1 MDAYINSKAKYLF
14 PAYFAMVMTAGT
26 LSIGTYL
33 LDFSVIS
40 ILLLYIN
47 TIAYIALWGLT
58 LIRLFKYFPRFRKD
72 MKSHEKGPGFS
83 TLGAG
88 TCVSGSQIY
97 IVTDNEWLPLI
108 LWVLGIFLWVMVM
121 YTFFI
126 SVTIRKKKPR
136 LSEGINGAW
145 LIAAVGTQSVSVLG
159 TLLSPSINT
168 GKEILLFF
176 TLCMYF
182 LGCMLY
188 LNIITLIFYRFMF
201 LKLDFKALSP
211 PYWINMGA
219 VAITSLAGATLI
231 LHAGEMSLL
240 TEITPFL
247 KGFTV
252 FFWVTGTWWIP
263 LLFILM
269 IWRHVVHKYPLT
281 YEPGFWGMAFPLAM
295 YTTSTLQLSKAL
307 ELSFLQYI
315 SYGMVLIAV
324 VVYLAV
330 MAGFLHHIYKD
341 YRQFNQAKI

>member
-1 MDAYINSKAKYLF
+1 
-14 PAYFAMVMTAGT
+14 
-26 LSIGTYL
+26 
-33 LDFSVIS
+33 DFSVIS

-72 MKSHEKGPGFS
+72 MMSHEKGPGFF
-83 TLGAG
+83 TLVAG
-88 TCVSGSQIY
+88 TCVFGSQIY

-159 TLLSPSINT
+159 RLLSPRINT
-168 GKEILLFF
+168 GKEILLYF
-176 TLCMYF
+176 TL
-182 LGCMLY
+182 
-188 LNIITLIFYRFMF
+188 FMF

-281 YEPGFWGMAFPLAM
+281 
-295 YTTSTLQLSKAL
+295 
-307 ELSFLQYI
+307 
-315 SYGMVLIAV
+315 
-324 VVYLAV
+324 
-330 MAGFLHHIYKD
+330 
-341 YRQFNQAKI
+341 